1 MCFNM
6 AQELVWEYQV
16 KTKKKTTEKKQ
27 QLLNLINTYKKEN
40 DIYIKLDANMVQKE
54 RGKTIHVKLIKHV

>member
-1 MCFNM
+1 M

-27 QLLNLINTYKKEN
+27 QLLINLN
-40 DIYIKLDANMVQKE
+40 L
-54 RGKTIHVKLIKHV
+54 

>member
-1 MCFNM
+1 MIFTLVYIYLYIYISFLIINNMCFNM

-27 QLLNLINTYKKEN
+27 QL
-40 DIYIKLDANMVQKE
+40 IKSN
-54 RGKTIHVKLIKHV
+54 